1 MKTFSFILMSA
12 ILLSFNIFQKK
23 EDDTSAY
30 FLPETSFT
38 IEQAKDDK
46 PSFLYFGATW
56 CTPCK
61 MTKRNLESKEVK
73 KELQRFNFKLYDVD
87 VDKKEKEQ
95 YKVRMVPTIIVEK
108 DNKTDR
114 YIGGKSKAELIE
126 ILKKY

>member
-38 IEQAKDDK
+38 IEQTKDDK
-46 PSFLYFGATW
+46 PSFLYFGAAW

-73 KELQRFNFKLYDVD
+73 KELQRFNFRLYDVD

-114 YIGGKSKAELIE
+114 YVGGKSKAELIE

>member
-1 MKTFSFILMSA
+1 MKTFSFILMSV

-38 IEQAKDDK
+38 IEQVKDDK

-73 KELQRFNFKLYDVD
+73 KELQRFNFNLYDVD

-114 YIGGKSKAELIE
+114 YVGGKSKAELIE